1 MVEYARHRLAAAK
14 VGVSLAL
21 LALIGGV
28 AAKKEQWVSF
38 EEVASQDLPRNSVGT
53 KHVKDDAL
61 LYKDLK
67 QGQVYSVLTVDELF
81 QKAYETDAAT
91 YLKISDAEVGY
102 VKWDE
107 ANNTF
112 LKVADAD
119 MKYLKIDDA
128 NATFLKIDDA
138 NETFYKH
145 DEADATFLKIDD
157 ANANFLKIDDA
168 YGKFLKLDGKAAD
181 AEQIDGLDS
190 TELVQ
195 GNGSVLSGIASVER
209 GSSATVL
216 AVPETAEVG
225 AVLGPDDPPE
235 VQITNPGAG
244 SLQYVA
250 DDRGG
255 TIEAG
260 GSATIPLDQASD
272 SLTLQLFSTGER
284 PVVTTVTVSAAG
296 PVDGG
301 APTRFVGQALVG
313 APGESV
319 K

>member
-28 AAKKEQWVSF
+28 AAKKEQRVSF

-128 NATFLKIDDA
+128 NATFLR
-138 NETFYKH
+138 
-145 DEADATFLKIDD
+145 
-157 ANANFLKIDDA
+157 
-168 YGKFLKLDGKAAD
+168 
-181 AEQIDGLDS
+181 S
-190 TELVQ
+190 T
-195 GNGSVLSGIASVER
+195 
-209 GSSATVL
+209 T
-216 AVPETAEVG
+216 
-225 AVLGPDDPPE
+225 
-235 VQITNPGAG
+235 
-244 SLQYVA
+244 
-250 DDRGG
+250 
-255 TIEAG
+255 
-260 GSATIPLDQASD
+260 
-272 SLTLQLFSTGER
+272 
-284 PVVTTVTVSAAG
+284 
-296 PVDGG
+296 
-301 APTRFVGQALVG
+301 PTRPSTSTMRPTQL
-313 APGESV
+313 S
-319 K
+319 